1 MDRDRRVAAPTGAR
15 RTVAPARPGDRGIV
29 RGTDVLGDGNC
40 LYYAFAALV
49 GTYGILDRTGQPQRR
64 LLNARAIR
72 DRLSLH
78 IGDARNWIRY
88 FLTIHEHVR
97 EATSRQGTQA
107 SGPRP
112 SSAEI
117 AAHSR
122 VQAWLEANEIAHTV
136 QVPIGQVEDNAAAQL
151 YLDPTQAEQSSFEN
165 YVESSRIRWSGDPI
179 WNDMQTVVSAY
190 VRVSAGRMKNYA
202 TALEV
207 ELLAEAYGVVI
218 YFYQIE
224 AGEFEAATLRHIM
237 YPTRQARDEAASVS
251 TLPPGPERDR
261 IRASLDRNR
270 RHGFHLAMVGNHF
283 WYGLRSSSSGGSA
296 PPAGPSKPPPPQGKG
311 QASLAN
317 AKPLLPPGGAAGPS
331 KPPAPPPPGRGQ
343 ASLANAKPLLPGSA
357 PGPSNPKP
365 QPAPRPQ
372 PPGRG
377 QASLSAATPL
387 LSPKAMR
394 AVLDEGNK
402 RRFEA
407 AEARRDAVAPENPK
421 RARLALRALAR
432 KRALPPQA
440 ASSSSAGTSQ
450 AHSGSG
456 GAARKERPFVPPP
469 ASGAPTQ
476 TQREAKKKLDARI
489 RAARSRAKR
498 RPAEGPRPLL
508 RSAQFDQYGFALWD
522 TLEQLDQEQ
531 MMGTLLDIVDDMT
544 KRGDLTFDEVLAK
557 VAPRREDSDS
567 GVSEMSEDDDSQDD
581 LPLAERRARDPRVVW
596 RSPFGSPEN
605 SSDDEDSEDEGDGCC
620 SAGPAGG
627 GGGSAR
633 CPAYEP
639 YFSDAREL
647 ALVEAQRAAQ
657 HRMRAARGLSDP
669 EASASESAARVVEW
683 RKFRD
688 ATRAQMLADLQE
700 GPRPPR
706 SKTQPSR
713 KGPKTV
719 RRPVEGRKGVRVPKP
734 SASSDSDDAKS
745 ESDGAEAHAEAR
757 RLRRAA
763 PQEDAEAEYEEEEE
777 DESEEEDGEAH
788 AAEAY
793 WAAMQEQGAGD
804 ESMIGEEDADESEG
818 EEEEE
823 LSAEEDDLDDFYGED
838 AFTKALETLGEGR

>member
-218 YFYQIE
+218 YFYQIK

-331 KPPAPPPPGRGQ
+331 KPPAAAAGQGPGFALRRHAVAVAEGDEGRARRGEQASIRGRGGQARRGRPRKPETGAPGAPGARPETRPPPP
-343 ASLANAKPLLPGSA
+343 
-357 PGPSNPKP
+357 
-365 QPAPRPQ
+365 
-372 PPGRG
+372 
-377 QASLSAATPL
+377 
-387 LSPKAMR
+387 
-394 AVLDEGNK
+394 
-402 RRFEA
+402 
-407 AEARRDAVAPENPK
+407 
-421 RARLALRALAR
+421 
-432 KRALPPQA
+432 
-440 ASSSSAGTSQ
+440 
-450 AHSGSG
+450 
-456 GAARKERPFVPPP
+456 
-469 ASGAPTQ
+469 
-476 TQREAKKKLDARI
+476 
-489 RAARSRAKR
+489 
-498 RPAEGPRPLL
+498 
-508 RSAQFDQYGFALWD
+508 
-522 TLEQLDQEQ
+522 
-531 MMGTLLDIVDDMT
+531 
-544 KRGDLTFDEVLAK
+544 
-557 VAPRREDSDS
+557 S
-567 GVSEMSEDDDSQDD
+567 GV
-581 LPLAERRARDPRVVW
+581 LVI
-596 RSPFGSPEN
+596 
-605 SSDDEDSEDEGDGCC
+605 
-620 SAGPAGG
+620 GG
-627 GGGSAR
+627 H
-633 CPAYEP
+633 
-639 YFSDAREL
+639 L
-647 ALVEAQRAAQ
+647 
-657 HRMRAARGLSDP
+657 
-669 EASASESAARVVEW
+669 ASALG
-683 RKFRD
+683 
-688 ATRAQMLADLQE
+688 Q
-700 GPRPPR
+700 
-706 SKTQPSR
+706 
-713 KGPKTV
+713 
-719 RRPVEGRKGVRVPKP
+719 RRR
-734 SASSDSDDAKS
+734 
-745 ESDGAEAHAEAR
+745 GA
-757 RLRRAA
+757 
-763 PQEDAEAEYEEEEE
+763 
-777 DESEEEDGEAH
+777 
-788 AAEAY
+788 
-793 WAAMQEQGAGD
+793 
-804 ESMIGEEDADESEG
+804 
-818 EEEEE
+818 
-823 LSAEEDDLDDFYGED
+823 
-838 AFTKALETLGEGR
+838 